1 MAVGVMARPHRR
13 RRLIVGYLI
22 VVSAIGVLSGLAL
35 AMHSGGSGGV
45 SPQDLQPDEQP
56 RAFPNVAA
64 RVGPGAVSR
73 VVHRRGYRLAFG
85 LTPNRVLVENRFG
98 VRLTRDGV
106 PVRGAKVKASFTMVD
121 HAMGIQVFPL
131 SERSSGRYEA
141 SAPSL
146 IMVGRWGVEFA
157 IKPPG
162 RQAFT
167 VRLLDQAN
175 P

>member
-1 MAVGVMARPHRR
+1 MARPHRR

-35 AMHSGGSGGV
+35 AMHSGGSGV
-45 SPQDLQPDEQP
+45 SARDLQPVEQP

-98 VRLTRDGV
+98 VRLTRKGV

-131 SERSSGRYEA
+131 SERGSGRYETT
-141 SAPSL
+141 APSL

-157 IKPPG
+157 IAPPG
-162 RQAFT
+162 QRPFK
-167 VRLLDQAN
+167 VRLLDQAM